1 MAFDVYVG
9 TMTRFYRQEWEN
21 VAQRMSREQGIEYR
35 MIYAGGDP
43 EPPPPAAEIRESL
56 SHWWRDMTNA
66 LSAQRC
72 GPFKWNEGDEQ
83 PYFTARPSWDGYH
96 ALLVWTAH
104 AEHRWLPLP
113 PNIPDPWAQDA
124 AVQRSTKPGS
134 YTRFKTILRP
144 QTWLP
149 VDFPFVFEGPTI
161 ASPKPTF
168 IGSVFTLK
176 RELDEVHRKTSHR
189 LNALKINPEG
199 ESKKSGLFAR
209 FFGRATPPLDPSK
222 PRLADAADLGLQVF
236 RDLAAKAC
244 EHRLPLL
251 LSF

>member
-21 VAQRMSREQGIEYR
+21 AAQRMCREQGIEYR
-35 MIYAGGDP
+35 MIHIGGDA
-43 EPPPPAAEIRESL
+43 EPPPSAAEIREAIGQ
-56 SHWWRDMTNA
+56 WWRNMTNA

-72 GPFKWNEGDEQ
+72 GTFQWNEGDNQ
-83 PYFTARPSWDGYH
+83 PYFTARPAWDGYH

-113 PNIPDPWAQDA
+113 PNIPDPWSQDA
-124 AVQRSTKPGS
+124 AFQRSTRPGS
-134 YTRFKTILRP
+134 YSRFRTILSP
-144 QTWLP
+144 QMWLP
-149 VDFPFVFEGPTI
+149 VDFPFTFEGPTL
-161 ASPKPTF
+161 ASSNPTH

-176 RELDEVHRKTSHR
+176 RELDEVHRRTSQR
-189 LNALKINPEG
+189 LNALKNSPEG
-199 ESKKSGLFAR
+199 ESEKRGLFAR
-209 FFGRATPPLDPSK
+209 LFCRPAPPLDPSK
-222 PRLADAADLGLQVF
+222 PKLAEAADRGLQIF